1 MDMEE
6 IDKFIYTNE
15 LLALYGKLLTPKQFE
30 VMRLY
35 YNLDYSL
42 QEISENLSISRAAVS
57 DTLKK
62 ALGHLE
68 EFERHLALHQRIKTL
83 NQLVDELSEQNLND
97 NAKKIIEKIKEEL

>member
-1 MDMEE
+1 MEE

-42 QEISENLSISRAAVS
+42 QEISENLNISRAAVS

-62 ALGHLE
+62 AVSHLE
-68 EFERHLALHQRIKTL
+68 EFERHLALNQRHKKLI
-83 NQLVDELSEQNLND
+83 QLVDDLSEQDINEK
-97 NAKKIIEKIKEEL
+97 AKHIIAKIKEEL

>member
-1 MDMEE
+1 MEE

-57 DTLKK
+57 DTLKN

-68 EFERHLALHQRIKTL
+68 EFEHHLALHQRNKTL
-83 NQLVDELSEQNLND
+83 NQLVDDLSEQNLND